1 MTESGEVVGK
11 VVGEVIGEVDASSSN
26 SEVVDVLVVGGGPIG
41 LAAAINARMHGLTA
55 LVIEPRTGTIDK
67 ACGEGVMPGAVAEL
81 AALGVYPSGR
91 VIAGISYQN
100 GKRTAEH
107 RFSGDTAL
115 GVRRTELHRA
125 LTARATELGVRVE
138 HGKVEAVKQRDGAQA
153 GRGQRTLDQRVGGLA
168 GAVSAQLVD
177 GRTIEGRWMLGCDGL
192 LSTVREL
199 VGLATHPRRVRRNDS
214 RRFGIRQHFEVAPW
228 TDLVEVHWAPNAEV
242 YITPVGD
249 TEIGVAV
256 LGRRGMSFE
265 EALASVPALAERL
278 CDAPSASSA
287 RGAGPLL
294 QNTRGQRAGRVL
306 LVGDAA
312 GYVDAI
318 TGEGLRLGL
327 AEARAAIECIV
338 AGEPER
344 YEREWRRITS
354 DFRILT
360 TGLVAAANSP
370 LRRVIVPLAAR
381 LPWVYGRIVESLAR

>member
-1 MTESGEVVGK
+1 MSESGE
-11 VVGEVIGEVDASSSN
+11 I
-26 SEVVDVLVVGGGPIG
+26 VDVIVVGGGPIG

-55 LVIEPRTGTIDK
+55 LVIEPRAGTIDK

-81 AALGVYPSGR
+81 AALGVHPHGR
-91 VIAGISYQN
+91 TIAGISYQN
-100 GKRTAEH
+100 GTRSAEH
-107 RFSGDTAL
+107 RFSGNTAL

-125 LTARATELGVRVE
+125 LASRAAALGVRFT
-138 HGKVEAVKQRDGAQA
+138 HGKVEAVKQGDGE
-153 GRGQRTLDQRVGGLA
+153 LA

-199 VGLATHPRRVRRNDS
+199 VGLATRPRRVRRNDS
-214 RRFGIRQHFEVAPW
+214 RRFGIRQHFAVAPW
-228 TDLVEVHWAPNAEV
+228 TDLVEVHWAPNVEV
-242 YITPVGD
+242 YVTPVGD
-249 TEIGVAV
+249 NEVGVAV
-256 LGRRGMSFE
+256 LGRRGFSFE
-265 EALASVPALAERL
+265 EALTSVPALAERL
-278 CDAPSASSA
+278 RGAESASSA

-344 YEREWRRITS
+344 YEREWRRITR

-360 TGLVAAANSP
+360 TGLVAAAHSP
-370 LRRVIVPLAAR
+370 LRPAIVPLAAR

>member
-1 MTESGEVVGK
+1 MTELGE
-11 VVGEVIGEVDASSSN
+11 I
-26 SEVVDVLVVGGGPIG
+26 VDVIVVGGGPIG
-41 LAAAINARMHGLTA
+41 LAAAINARMRGLTA
-55 LVIEPRTGTIDK
+55 LVIEPRPGTIDK

-81 AALGVYPSGR
+81 TALGVHPHGR
-91 VIAGISYQN
+91 TIAGISYQN

-125 LTARATELGVRVE
+125 LTERAAELGVRVE
-138 HGKVEAVKQRDGAQA
+138 HGKVEAVEQRDGRQSD
-153 GRGQRTLDQRVGGLA
+153 GDLV

-199 VGLATHPRRVRRNDS
+199 VGLATRPRRVRHKDS

-228 TDLVEVHWAPNAEV
+228 SDLVEVHWAPNAEV

-256 LGRRGMSFE
+256 LGRRGTSFE

-278 CDAPSASSA
+278 RDAPSASSS

-338 AGEPER
+338 GGEPER
-344 YEREWRRITS
+344 YEREWRRITR
-354 DFRILT
+354 DFRMLT

-370 LRRVIVPLAAR
+370 LRRTIVPLAAR